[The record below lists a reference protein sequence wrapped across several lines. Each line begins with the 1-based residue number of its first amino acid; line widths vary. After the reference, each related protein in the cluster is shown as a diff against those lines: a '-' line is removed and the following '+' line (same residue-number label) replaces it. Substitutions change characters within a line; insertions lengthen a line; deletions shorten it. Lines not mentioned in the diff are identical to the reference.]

1 MPLLISCRPDAD
13 DLSSMDRHGDPCIP
27 SPRGPHSRSRLSPN
41 PFCPGVVVVF
51 SLSFSFLLG
60 GGGGGRAGLAAAV
73 KRRSRPPV
81 RIKTNVPKK
90 SYPAAAAAAQ
100 KAAGAGE
107 LLYEVLAGG
116 RAGRGRVTGDGR
128 TNAGCVASCEKK
140 GSEQAGEGTNERTS
154 ERRRKRRRKL
164 LQRRRRRNRLLASKE
179 KTEREAA
186 AAAARQFCD
195 VWRPAKFRRESVEKS
210 RGKYVIL
217 PFRIECVAANIAGLI
232 MIYE

>member
-1 MPLLISCRPDAD
+1 
-13 DLSSMDRHGDPCIP
+13 MDRHGDPCIP
-27 SPRGPHSRSRLSPN
+27 SPRGPHSRSRLSPLAQ
-41 PFCPGVVVVF
+41 PFLPRRRRRR
-51 SLSFSFLLG
+51 LLLPLLLV
-60 GGGGGRAGLAAAV
+60 GRRRRPRPCRPCSRCQTPLPAA
-73 KRRSRPPV
+73 RSH
-81 RIKTNVPKK
+81 KDKCAEK

>member
-1 MPLLISCRPDAD
+1 MTCLPWIAMASPVFPL
-13 DLSSMDRHGDPCIP
+13 HVGHIP
-27 SPRGPHSRSRLSPN
+27 ALASRLSPN

-51 SLSFSFLLG
+51 SLSFSFLL

-90 SYPAAAAAAQ
+90 VIRRRQRRRRRRPARASFFTRCSQ
-100 KAAGAGE
+100 
-107 LLYEVLAGG
+107 AGG

-164 LQRRRRRNRLLASKE
+164 LQRRRRRRNRLLASKE

-195 VWRPAKFRRESVEKS
+195 VWRPAKFRRESVEKKPREMCDIAVS
-210 RGKYVIL
+210 YRMCCDKYCRVDYDL
-217 PFRIECVAANIAGLI
+217 
-232 MIYE
+232 